1 MLDIT
6 ELYCSHPANAS
17 AKASRLVA
25 MLEVLGYLTEEEIG
39 QEGPKQVL
47 AMENDVLL
55 LERAAE
61 NSQFQF

>member
-17 AKASRLVA
+17 VKTPRLGDK
-25 MLEVLGYLTEEEIG
+25 LEVLGYLTEEEIS

-55 LERAAE
+55 LERAA
-61 NSQFQF
+61 

>member
-17 AKASRLVA
+17 AKASRLA
-25 MLEVLGYLTEEEIG
+25 AKLQILCSLTEEEIS

-55 LERAAE
+55 LERAA
-61 NSQFQF
+61 

>member
-6 ELYCSHPANAS
+6 ELCCSHPANAS
-17 AKASRLVA
+17 AKASRLVSK
-25 MLEVLGYLTEEEIG
+25 LQILCSLTEEEIS

-55 LERAAE
+55 LERAA
-61 NSQFQF
+61 